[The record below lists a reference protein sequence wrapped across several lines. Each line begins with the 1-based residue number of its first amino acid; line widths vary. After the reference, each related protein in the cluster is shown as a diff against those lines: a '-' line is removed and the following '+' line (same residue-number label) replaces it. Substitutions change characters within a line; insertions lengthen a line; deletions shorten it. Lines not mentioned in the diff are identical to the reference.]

1 MQIKCRLLVWTFSF
15 LFTLIGITWLT
26 SSYILSAILKRVLS
40 LEQDRALFEL
50 WKGQP
55 HTMYRKI
62 YFFNV
67 TNREEFLSGSK
78 MIVEEVGPL
87 TYTLEWHKTDFHWPE
102 EGNMTYKR
110 TESLRFVPEMS
121 SVSENALIYTL
132 NATTIGN
139 FDPAYRQKSVE
150 SKFLIMK
157 TSIWELMHGTED
169 EHHSF
174 SWLNQM
180 SCSKG
185 GLYNIR
191 TGKKANKHLNFVR
204 KWNGR
209 QLRDLE
215 GNVSIV
221 RRSSVELGPSLSI
234 KESHF
239 KFLKTELCRCMTL
252 IWNSTEDVNGL
263 ENLRFEISAH
273 INGFSDLDDNLD
285 ANCRTSTND
294 RCCPSYPVLISLPH
308 FFSVKFPIVWVSGLN
323 PNKTLHNSFVDVEP
337 VTGLTTMFSI
347 RYQFNVKLN
356 ANKYWDR
363 VRTGVYPVF
372 WVDDSGNFS
381 RECDNFLL
389 YYVKIPYFIIYSK
402 VSWLIFF
409 IFSAFVFSNIIL
421 FFYRE
426 EIELEKEEG
435 IPILRGAALRHFLT
449 VNYKELNNSFEEIV
463 IVEE

>member
-1 MQIKCRLLVWTFSF
+1 MQIKCRLFLWTFSF
-15 LFTLIGITWLT
+15 LFTSIGFTWMT
-26 SSYILSAILKRVLS
+26 SSKIHSAILKRVLS

-67 TNREEFLSGSK
+67 TNSEEFLSGSK
-78 MIVEEVGPL
+78 MIVHEVGPL
-87 TYTLEWHKTDFHWPE
+87 TYTLERHKTDFHWLE

-110 TESLRFVPEMS
+110 IERLRFVPEMS
-121 SVSENALIYTL
+121 SVSEKALIYIL
-132 NATTIGN
+132 NATTIEN
-139 FDPAYRQKSVE
+139 FDPAYRQKSIE

-157 TSIWELMHGTED
+157 TSIWELMHGTEV
-169 EHHSF
+169 EHRGF

-185 GLYNIR
+185 SLYNIH
-191 TGKKANKHLNFVR
+191 TGKKTNKYLNFVK

-215 GNVSIV
+215 GNVSIA
-221 RRSSVELGPSLSI
+221 RRSSVELGP
-234 KESHF
+234 
-239 KFLKTELCRCMTL
+239 
-252 IWNSTEDVNGL
+252 STEDVNGL
-263 ENLRFEISAH
+263 ENLRFEISSH

-285 ANCRTSTND
+285 ANCRTSTID
-294 RCCPSYPVLISLPH
+294 YCCPSYPVLISLPH

-323 PNKTLHNSFVDVEP
+323 PNKTIHNSFVDVEP

-347 RYQFNVKLN
+347 RYQFNVKLK

-372 WVDDSGNFS
+372 WVDDSGNCS
-381 RECDNFLL
+381 RESDNFLL
-389 YYVKIPYFIIYSK
+389 YYVRIPYFIMHNK

-421 FFYRE
+421 FCFGE
-426 EIELEKEEG
+426 EIVLEKEEG

-449 VNYKELNNSFEEIV
+449 VNYKELNSSFEEIV